1 MSWRKFRIGEEVRR
15 AWMLSWTLKCI
26 KVLKVLREP
35 GSHLSLLP
43 EVREMAPLG
52 RWGQFHKFLG
62 NNGFYLTSRNPGVQV
77 ELDLD
82 SILDGVWSLAFW
94 GRNRVP
100 FGPDSFVMR
109 REEKWTVIWDRV
121 E

>member
-1 MSWRKFRIGEEVRR
+1 M
-15 AWMLSWTLKCI
+15 
-26 KVLKVLREP
+26 
-35 GSHLSLLP
+35 SLLP
-43 EVREMAPLG
+43 EVREMALLG
-52 RWGQFHKFLG
+52 RWDQFHKFLRNTG
-62 NNGFYLTSRNPGVQV
+62 VYLTSRNPEVQV

-82 SILDGVWSLAFW
+82 SIMDGVSCLAFL

-109 REEKWTVIWDRV
+109 REERWTTIWDRV